1 MMKLKASSGETQ
13 AKKVLGY
20 WKLRTFLA
28 FCVCTK
34 MTLYDIR
41 SQEHAWLLSF
51 LSVEKETSLTDGS
64 EEKKV
69 ASFINQSEK
78 STSIF
83 RPIREK
89 HRNNNKQLRR
99 GLVLARLAR
108 HLAGKALD
116 FSLYVVIFANILAL
130 ITGISTLICMT
141 ND

>member
-1 MMKLKASSGETQ
+1 MALK
-13 AKKVLGY
+13 
-20 WKLRTFLA
+20 R
-28 FCVCTK
+28 
-34 MTLYDIR
+34 R
-41 SQEHAWLLSF
+41 
-51 LSVEKETSLTDGS
+51 
-64 EEKKV
+64 KKV